1 MARPTRRPGESSP
14 QGLYQLGVQG
24 RKTGA
29 KLKDDGKRDSQ
40 GMMPTE
46 GLFSSP
52 GGNATQKLAV
62 PTENPIPEA
71 TPPPDGNDDA
81 SVPMDIASS
90 GGPESIS
97 RQNNCK
103 VAPLAGEATPEYITL
118 APVA

>member
-1 MARPTRRPGESSP
+1 MYKDGRSLNSDRYTSVGRD
-14 QGLYQLGVQG
+14 GLLMLG

-90 GGPESIS
+90 KCSCAFHWS
-97 RQNNCK
+97 
-103 VAPLAGEATPEYITL
+103 PEY
-118 APVA
+118 